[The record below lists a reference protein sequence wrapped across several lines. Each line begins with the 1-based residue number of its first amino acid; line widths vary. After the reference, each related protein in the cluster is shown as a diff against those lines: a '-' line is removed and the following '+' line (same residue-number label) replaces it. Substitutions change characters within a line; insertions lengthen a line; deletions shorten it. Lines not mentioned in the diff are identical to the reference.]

1 MRLRTKL
8 AIAFALFAAVPLAAA
23 LVPVSRALSDALSAE
38 HAARLD
44 GAVRALDGELARLA
58 REAAAT
64 IDELA
69 RGPDAEALARDLA
82 SGAVSPADAAVR
94 AREWMEARGL
104 DVLAVAEPDGRIVS
118 SGHLPGRA
126 GDVDPDVA
134 ALLATAPGRAA
145 PRVVARA
152 APEGVEPVL
161 AVVAWAPVPGDAPLR
176 LAGGLALG
184 RERAARLAALTGGEI
199 AIRAADGALLAE
211 AAAPAQTA
219 APARRGTPAAA
230 LDAAPDLASRLSARL
245 GALGAPARATR
256 ARPAGRPRRHG
267 RGPPHLRGT
276 RARATRRRS
285 RRSSPR
291 SSPARSPRPRSARS
305 SPRESRAPSR
315 RSAPPRCASPRATSA
330 RASRRAPTGEVG
342 ELVRAFNG
350 MTGDLAA
357 SRTSAR
363 TGRARRRVARGG
375 AAARARDQEPA
386 HAHRDERRDAP
397 RRARARPPR
406 LRRDLRRGHAGH
418 RRGGPAA
425 EAHRRRVQPVRAAA
439 RARADP
445 GRSRRARPVGARA
458 VPRAAGGRDRR
469 ARARARAAPP
479 CSPIAIRCC
488 RCS

>member
-161 AVVAWAPVPGDAPLR
+161 AVVAWAAVPGDAPLR

-184 RERAARLAALTGGEI
+184 QERAARLAALTGGEI

-245 GALGAPARATR
+245 GALGAPVRGLALGPPDAPVATVEVRLTSAGLARARLVVLATFLAALLAGALAAAAVRHAPRLASHAPRRGAPRRR
-256 ARPAGRPRRHG
+256 AARRRGRPRRARRGARRG
-267 RGPPHLRGT
+267 RG
-276 RARATRRRS
+276 
-285 RRSSPR
+285 
-291 SSPARSPRPRSARS
+291 
-305 SPRESRAPSR
+305 
-315 RSAPPRCASPRATSA
+315 
-330 RASRRAPTGEVG
+330 
-342 ELVRAFNG
+342 
-350 MTGDLAA
+350 
-357 SRTSAR
+357 
-363 TGRARRRVARGG
+363 
-375 AAARARDQEPA
+375 
-386 HAHRDERRDAP
+386 
-397 RRARARPPR
+397 RRARAGVQ
-406 LRRDLRRGHAGH
+406 RDD
-418 RRGGPAA
+418 
-425 EAHRRRVQPVRAAA
+425 RAT
-439 RARADP
+439 
-445 GRSRRARPVGARA
+445 S
-458 VPRAAGGRDRR
+458 PRAALASHRPSASPRGARWRGGSRTRSR
-469 ARARARAAPP
+469 TRSRPSR
-479 CSPIAIRCC
+479 
-488 RCS
+488 